1 MPTSPF
7 FQGETQKE
15 VPHPCIPLYQLLTT
29 SARLTAHVATGMIP
43 HMAKIMYVKSDDDYR
58 AMIIFKG
65 LLLMGIEHVPLD
77 PPENLPTTPLKKE
90 QEASCH

>member
-1 MPTSPF
+1 
-7 FQGETQKE
+7 
-15 VPHPCIPLYQLLTT
+15 
-29 SARLTAHVATGMIP
+29 MIP